1 MSLNFRIKRK
11 YFALYIGCCTGI
23 IFGMGLIAE
32 SQGTLTDIIKG
43 IILGI
48 LAGYLIFKFA
58 DVFLNWKIID
68 EAPPLP
74 LPDDET
80 LLKVIA
86 ANRRLYFPNAGWL
99 YLTNKKLYFR
109 INKKLYF
116 PHKWK
121 KFEKKEITIPLE
133 DVIDVK
139 LFSMG
144 IFQIGIKIKKGTG
157 KNENF
162 RIENEEEWR
171 DSILDIISKNKME
184 VSS

>member
-1 MSLNFRIKRK
+1 
-11 YFALYIGCCTGI
+11 
-23 IFGMGLIAE
+23 MGSNL
-32 SQGTLTDIIKG
+32 
-43 IILGI
+43 
-48 LAGYLIFKFA
+48 FKFA

-121 KFEKKEITIPLE
+121 KFEKKEITKLLE
-133 DVIDVK
+133 EASERTKLYILLMLNCGMTQKVIAD
-139 LFSMG
+139 LDMSE
-144 IFQIGIKIKKGTG
+144 THWAC
-157 KNENF
+157 
-162 RIENEEEWR
+162 RI
-171 DSILDIISKNKME
+171 
-184 VSS
+184 